1 MRRALFRA
9 VNTGLAF
16 NSMGTCKHYDV
27 TRSYIHIVK
36 PLDADIQKGYVTAI
50 TSISSSGEN
59 QTDQKGE
66 TAAACEINIGGVD
79 SVGKADGR
87 DTGESTIAP
96 LLSQHTPM
104 YTIKFAQSTQEHST
118 PRRNGTALAI
128 FHITQANYVA
138 TSMRQ
143 SRYYKP

>member
-1 MRRALFRA
+1 MRRALFRTKK
-9 VNTGLAF
+9 TGLAF

-87 DTGESTIAP
+87 DTGRVDDRSTVIA
-96 LLSQHTPM
+96 T
-104 YTIKFAQSTQEHST
+104 YTDVHNKIRTIYTRTQYAKAKWYGAGHFSYNT
-118 PRRNGTALAI
+118 GKLCC
-128 FHITQANYVA
+128 HQYA
-138 TSMRQ
+138 TE
-143 SRYYKP
+143 PVL

>member
-50 TSISSSGEN
+50 TSIFSSGEN

-87 DTGESTIAP
+87 DTGRVDDRSTVIA
-96 LLSQHTPM
+96 T
-104 YTIKFAQSTQEHST
+104 YTDVHNKIRTIYTRTQY
-118 PRRNGTALAI
+118 AKA
-128 FHITQANYVA
+128 
-138 TSMRQ
+138 
-143 SRYYKP
+143 K